1 MKKLLIIAFIATL
14 FTSCRT
20 RVEPNHYGVLM
31 ENFGKNGKS
40 DYSLQSGRVNDW
52 GRSKK
57 LFQVPAWEQR
67 AGFEKAMTLEAAD
80 KTAFTSVTSYS
91 YVIKKER
98 AVDVVFNNAQ
108 LAGAEFM
115 RSLENNVLETRIYDI
130 VKDISRE
137 YSTDTLMS
145 EGGGLRFEKKVRILV
160 NKAFDDIGVQLLT
173 FTCPL
178 VPTDKVAQ
186 RIDTRNEVNTNL
198 SVLDQQIAE
207 QKKKNELALLQRDYN
222 RILSEGITPQ
232 ILQQQFIEKWNGS
245 TPLYGT
251 MPVNLFKN
259 IQ

>member
-1 MKKLLIIAFIATL
+1 MKKLIIYLPIVL
-14 FTSCRT
+14 FFVSCRT

-31 ENFGKNGKS
+31 ENYGKNGKS

-52 GRSKK
+52 GRAKK

-67 AGFEKAMTLEAAD
+67 AGFEKPMNLEAAD
-80 KTAFTSVTSYS
+80 KTAFTSITSYS
-91 YVIKKER
+91 YHIQKER

-108 LAGAEFM
+108 LDDGEFM
-115 RSLENNVLETRIYDI
+115 KSLENNVLETRIYDI
-130 VKDISRE
+130 VKDVSRK
-137 YSTDTLMS
+137 YSTDTLMAT
-145 EGGGLRFEKKVRILV
+145 GGNLRFENEVRRLV
-160 NKAFDDIGVQLLT
+160 EKAFDDIGVELKT

-207 QKKKNELALLQRDYN
+207 QRKKNELAQLQRDFN
-222 RILSEGITPQ
+222 KIISEGITPQ
-232 ILQQQFIEKWNGS
+232 LLQQQFIEKWDGK
-245 TPLYGT
+245 TPIYGT
-251 MPVNLFKN
+251 MPVSLFKT